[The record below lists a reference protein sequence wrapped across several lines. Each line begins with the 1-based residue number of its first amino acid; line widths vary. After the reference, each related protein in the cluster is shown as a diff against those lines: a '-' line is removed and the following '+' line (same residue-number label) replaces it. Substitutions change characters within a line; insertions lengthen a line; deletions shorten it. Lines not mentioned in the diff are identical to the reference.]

1 MAKSIKLNLD
11 DDFLQTIFVC
21 AIRYS
26 LGRQTYM
33 PTLVTDYITPYIPAL
48 TDKTLGVIERDIS
61 QADYYGHPDID
72 KPVWMKFLANIRKEQ
87 ENRRCGNAKQ

>member
-11 DDFLQTIFVC
+11 DEYLQTIFVC

-33 PTLVTDYITPYIPAL
+33 PTLVTDYITPYISAL
-48 TDKTLGVIERDIS
+48 TDKTLSVIERDIS
-61 QADYYGHPDID
+61 EADYYGHPDID
-72 KPVWMKFLANIRKEQ
+72 KPVWMGFLTKIRKEIDSRK
-87 ENRRCGNAKQ
+87 EV